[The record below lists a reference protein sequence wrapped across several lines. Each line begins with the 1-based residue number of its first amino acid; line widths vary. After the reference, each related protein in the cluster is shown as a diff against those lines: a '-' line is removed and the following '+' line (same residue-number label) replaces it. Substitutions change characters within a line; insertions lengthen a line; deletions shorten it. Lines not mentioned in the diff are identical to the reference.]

1 MNTMRRN
8 RRLAALA
15 TGLLAA
21 GLIAGCSSGSN
32 GPGVANV
39 GSSTPAATS
48 SSGGSGGS
56 GRAGALAYSQC
67 MRAHG
72 VPDFPDPGGNGQIR
86 LQAGPGSDLNPNG
99 SRFKAAQLACK
110 SLQPTG
116 SAQQQAQARAN
127 GLKYSQCMRAHGI
140 PDFPD
145 PNPQGGL
152 QISMSPGSDLNP
164 DSPRFA
170 AAQRACQKLMPGG
183 GLDGGLNKG
192 SGS

>member
-1 MNTMRRN
+1 MNTMRSTG
-8 RRLAALA
+8 RLAGLA
-15 TGLLAA
+15 TGLLAG
-21 GLIAGCSSGSN
+21 GLIAAGCSSGSA

-39 GSSTPAATS
+39 GSSTPAAASS
-48 SSGGSGGS
+48 SSGSGK
-56 GRAGALAYSQC
+56 AGALAYSQC

-72 VPDFPDPGGNGQIR
+72 IPDFPDPAGNGQIR
-86 LQAGPGSDLNPNG
+86 LQAQPGSDLNPNS

-110 SLQPTG
+110 SLRPTG
-116 SAQQQAQARAN
+116 SPQQQAQSRAN

-152 QISMSPGSDLNP
+152 QISISPGSDLNP